1 MTEVKLSRP
10 IEIDGNKID
19 TIKLDLEKLTG
30 DDILKVERELRLK
43 GVSFNILSQETQIAI
58 AARASGIIL
67 DDLQKLHWSDF
78 LDVTAQV
85 QLFLMNM
92 ESEEQKTSE
101 KLQ

>member
-1 MTEVKLSRP
+1 MIEVKLTKP

-19 TIKLDLEKLTG
+19 VIKLDLESLTG
-30 DDILKVERELRLK
+30 ADILAVERELRLK
-43 GVSFNILSQETQIAI
+43 QIPFNILSQETQLAI
-58 AARASGIIL
+58 AARASGMIA

-85 QLFLMNM
+85 QLFLMNT

-101 KLQ
+101 KQQ